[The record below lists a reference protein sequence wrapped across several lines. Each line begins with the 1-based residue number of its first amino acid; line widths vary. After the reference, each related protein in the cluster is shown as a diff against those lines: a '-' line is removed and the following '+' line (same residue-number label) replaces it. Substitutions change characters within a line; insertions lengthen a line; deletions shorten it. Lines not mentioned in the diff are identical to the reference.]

1 MESSARCQT
10 CKIDAIVAKKDVK
23 LKMDKIKAF
32 IEAVEWHNSR
42 KTIILPTYMDTIQVG
57 VPSNLDEE
65 ESDWE

>member
-1 MESSARCQT
+1 
-10 CKIDAIVAKKDVK
+10 
-23 LKMDKIKAF
+23 MDKIKAF

>member
-32 IEAVEWHNSR
+32 IEAVEWHNSG
-42 KTIILPTYMDTIQVG
+42 KTIILPTYKNTIQVG
-57 VPSNLDEE
+57 VPSNLIILA
-65 ESDWE
+65 